1 MWALDNWMYSTYN
14 AFRVR
19 WTPGGVLREPT
30 APNNSQWGITQ
41 DSTGRVWFQGG
52 ASGLPGYFQ
61 VPIHYGLTFPASD
74 GGRGGH
80 QQFLEPGFEIPWG
93 VAGVGD
99 YQPGTGA
106 IRAGELTLN
115 RVTGAAGNDIVRAH
129 RMPEDLRKI
138 VHDTMREAFYI
149 GPICCGPGG
158 TDRGADTG
166 GLPLRN
172 ITIRNNLV
180 NNALKYTPEGGS
192 VAVAWRREG
201 SQVVLE
207 VRDTGIGIATR
218 DQQRVFERFYRADKA
233 RSRELGGTGLGL
245 SIVKHL
251 SQAFGGNVGLES
263 KLDEGSTFRVTLPLA
278 SHPFNGG

>member
-1 MWALDNWMYSTYN
+1 MLWALADEE
-14 AFRVR
+14 
-19 WTPGGVLREPT
+19 G
-30 APNNSQWGITQ
+30 
-41 DSTGRVWFQGG
+41 
-52 ASGLPGYFQ
+52 
-61 VPIHYGLTFPASD
+61 
-74 GGRGGH
+74 
-80 QQFLEPGFEIPWG
+80 
-93 VAGVGD
+93 
-99 YQPGTGA
+99 
-106 IRAGELTLN
+106 
-115 RVTGAAGNDIVRAH
+115 
-129 RMPEDLRKI
+129 
-138 VHDTMREAFYI
+138 MR
-149 GPICCGPGG
+149 
-158 TDRGADTG
+158 
-166 GLPLRN
+166 
-172 ITIRNNLV
+172 TILNNLV